1 MDERDHPAQER
12 EQPSPAASSEG
23 VGATSTLAKFRAGR
37 FSALMRGARGDAPS
51 SSSRLA
57 VDELPDEVAQLAPGK
72 LYAIYAK
79 PRTAACDALI
89 WNTAKAART
98 RYVTIVLS
106 RSRAKAAEQMRSLGF
121 GPGAPARGWPRDLNV
136 LAMTDDALD
145 HTGHPAEQ
153 RQDAMG
159 GQIAFAR
166 LFGGLRALKRF
177 GFRSNA
183 LYFVEGAERWLT
195 WDDPDALAREGRL
208 LANWCDARRIALVLL
223 LDPSRLGSGGKRDE
237 AVEEF
242 ISGESTQQPGHL
254 EFHGA
259 CAGVARMG
267 RTHGELL
274 WHVDFWRVGRALATG
289 ETRALRYTEDGRL
302 SVAPEVSDGQAQA
315 MLRLARDESRVVA
328 TKAVV
333 ARESWVPPE
342 WEIVEDQQAAVATC
356 VGALAA
362 TVLLDYRDRSTLEAL
377 CSAVHTLRRECGR
390 ALKIVI
396 VELREALRH
405 QYELLLLSLG
415 ANLIIGRELPFSR
428 VQSLLRSLQGQLDT
442 RPVAVDYQA
451 ALAAALTDDV
461 RGYLPVATYCERVHA
476 VLARGAVLD
485 LPHVLAKIT
494 LLPEVAH
501 VDALATCAPRRA
513 GDVVT
518 ADPANLYVFLFACRL
533 PDADIALGHIFT
545 VPVEQLSDRVVYLA
559 EGSIEREIQALA
571 EANRRTPIPDYSD
584 LFPAAPA
591 RAPLRAALGV
601 QDGQGAPGEEAVQT
615 LEAVRAVVAA
625 PERESDAASQLHAV
639 ESVLDQIKSEGTMS
653 PLAPERA
660 SLAPSAATANP
671 PRSAPRA
678 PANRRSAEP
687 WPMPIRGEGKP

>member
-12 EQPSPAASSEG
+12 DPPSRAAPSAG
-23 VGATSTLAKFRAGR
+23 VGAALAKFRSAG
-37 FSALMRGARGDAPS
+37 FGAWMRGGRDAAQH

-89 WNTAKAART
+89 WNSAKAART
-98 RYVTIVLS
+98 RHVTIVLS
-106 RSRAKAAEQMRSLGF
+106 RSRAKAAQQMRSLGF

-136 LAMTDDALD
+136 LTMT
-145 HTGHPAEQ
+145 GEGSEHPPGPAAQ
-153 RQDAMG
+153 AAPTPAAS
-159 GQIAFAR
+159 IAFAR

-177 GFRSNA
+177 GFRENA

-223 LDPSRLGSGGKRDE
+223 LDPSRLSGGKRDE

-242 ISGESTQQPGHL
+242 IGGEPIPQAGHL

-274 WHVDFWRVGRALATG
+274 WHVDFWRVGRALTTG

-315 MLRLARDESRVVA
+315 MLRLARDEARVVA
-328 TKAVV
+328 TRAVV

-342 WEIVEDQQAAVATC
+342 WEIVDDQQAAVAAC

-390 ALKIVI
+390 AIKIVI
-396 VELREALRH
+396 VERREALRH

-428 VQSLLRSLQGQLDT
+428 VQSLLRSMQGQLDT

-461 RGYLPVATYCERVHA
+461 RGYLPVAAYCERVKA

-494 LLPEVAH
+494 LLPDVAH
-501 VDALATCAPRRA
+501 VDALKQCAPRRA

-518 ADPANLYVFLFACRL
+518 ADSANLYVFLFACRL
-533 PDADIALGHIFT
+533 PDADVALGHIFT
-545 VPVEQLSDRVVYLA
+545 VPVDHLSDRVIYLA
-559 EGSIEREIQALA
+559 ESSIEREIQALA
-571 EANRRTPIPDYSD
+571 ETNRRAPIPDYSD

-591 RAPLRAALGV
+591 RQPMRDAQETRREQEARPEPAEQA
-601 QDGQGAPGEEAVQT
+601 GE
-615 LEAVRAVVAA
+615 AA
-625 PERESDAASQLHAV
+625 PEPESDAASQLHAV
-639 ESVLDQIKSEGTMS
+639 ESMLDKINREGAVHPPS
-653 PLAPERA
+653 PATPPLTAAPV
-660 SLAPSAATANP
+660 
-671 PRSAPRA
+671 RSPIHSRGAQ
-678 PANRRSAEP
+678 P
-687 WPMPIRGEGKP
+687 WPMPVRGQGGSP

>member
-12 EQPSPAASSEG
+12 DESSRAAPSSGFGAS
-23 VGATSTLAKFRAGR
+23 LAKFHSGR
-37 FSALMRGARGDAPS
+37 FSALMRGARGAAAHS
-51 SSSRLA
+51 ISRLA

-89 WNTAKAART
+89 WNSAKAART
-98 RYVTIVLS
+98 RHVTIVLS

-136 LAMTDDALD
+136 LAMPDEAFEHSLGTDR
-145 HTGHPAEQ
+145 Q
-153 RQDAMG
+153 RPRAPG
-159 GQIAFAR
+159 EAIAFAR

-195 WDDPDALAREGRL
+195 WDDADALAREGRL
-208 LANWCDARRIALVLL
+208 LANWCDARRITLVLL
-223 LDPSRLGSGGKRDE
+223 LDPSRLGSAGKRDE

-242 ISGESTQQPGHL
+242 ISGEPIQQPGHL

-274 WHVDFWRVGRALATG
+274 WHVDFWRAGRALATG

-328 TKAVV
+328 TRAVV

-342 WEIVEDQQAAVATC
+342 WDIVEDQQAAVAACT
-356 VGALAA
+356 GALAA

-396 VELREALRH
+396 VERREALRH

-461 RGYLPVATYCERVHA
+461 RGYLPVAAYCERVKA

-494 LLPEVAH
+494 LLPDVAH
-501 VDALATCAPRRA
+501 VDALKQCAPRRT
-513 GDVVT
+513 GDIVT
-518 ADPANLYVFLFACRL
+518 ADAANLYVFLFACRL
-533 PDADIALGHIFT
+533 PDADIALSHIFT
-545 VPVEQLSDRVVYLA
+545 APVDHLSDRVVYLA

-571 EANRRTPIPDYSD
+571 ETNRRTPIPDYSD
-584 LFPAAPA
+584 VFPAAPA
-591 RAPLRAALGV
+591 REPMRAA
-601 QDGQGAPGEEAVQT
+601 QDAQAVESMQAVQAVEHAPT
-615 LEAVRAVVAA
+615 TEAGALQ
-625 PERESDAASQLHAV
+625 ERDAASQLHAV
-639 ESVLDQIKSEGTMS
+639 ESLLDKINREEIVRTRS
-653 PLAPERA
+653 PDVTA
-660 SLAPSAATANP
+660 SAPSRAASANP
-671 PRSAPRA
+671 ARSAPRA
-678 PANRRSAEP
+678 PANRRRAEP
-687 WPMPIRGEGKP
+687 WPMPVRGEGGEP